1 MPQPEQQA
9 REKIDQLLHAA
20 GWLVCD
26 AAAASIHAARGVA
39 IREFPLPGYGF
50 ADYLLYVDGKA
61 AGVIEAKK
69 EGVTLTG
76 VETQSD
82 KYTKGLPAGLP
93 RWRNPLPF
101 SYQSTGIETRFTNGL
116 DPTPR
121 SRPVFAFH
129 QPKLLAD
136 WLNYAPAAQPGEGS
150 AGDLAS
156 TFLARLQAMPP
167 LKEEG
172 LWPAQITAIRN
183 LENSLKE
190 NRPRALIQMATGSG
204 KTFTSISFIY
214 RLIKFAG
221 ARRILFLVD
230 RGNLADQ
237 TLKEFQQYVSPYNNF
252 KFSEEYIVQ
261 RLQGNQIDT
270 TARVCICTIQ
280 RLYFMLKG
288 RELADEDEDM
298 MATGFDGIY
307 KKVPPIEYNPAIPIE
322 TFDIIVTDEAH
333 RSIYNLWAQ
342 VLEYFDA
349 YLIGLTAT
357 PGKQTFGF
365 FHQNLVM
372 EYNHEMAVADGVN
385 VNYDVYRIKTAIT
398 EAGSR
403 VEAGYYVEKQER
415 DTRKTRWEELDD
427 DFAYDP
433 NQLDRDVVTPD
444 QIRTIV
450 RTFRDKLF
458 SEIFPGRTEVPKTLI
473 FAKDDNH
480 AENIVE
486 ILREE
491 FGKGNEFAQK
501 ITYRTTGA
509 TPKEL
514 ISAFRNSYH
523 PRIAVTVDMIATGTD
538 IKPVEIVFFMRA
550 VKSRGFFEQMK
561 GRGVRVIN
569 PDDLRAVTPDATAK
583 DHFVIVDAVGV
594 CEQDK
599 TDARPMEKKPSVSFE
614 RLLQAVAFGNTE
626 DDVITSIAGRLA
638 RMEHRISAEDDAK
651 IRVASGGLGLK
662 DLAHQL
668 VAALSPDPVEA
679 ASRRLPYL
687 PMETA
692 DDYAGYGFLDPNAPI
707 EMQRANL
714 PHWRQDEASYF
725 VTFRLADSLPRQRL
739 IAWREARADWLTRNP
754 RPWSAAQ
761 ETDYT
766 ERFSA
771 RIESWLDAGVG
782 SCALAN
788 PQARELMETALWHFD
803 GERYRLG
810 KYVVAA
816 NHVHVIVTP
825 LPGHELSEILHSW
838 KSYTAKQILQ
848 LAAASGRLP
857 EGAISIWQKE
867 SYDRIVRTSE
877 ELFRIEQY
885 IQRHSEYELSAAV
898 KRRDAAS
905 TAMQQARTL
914 AAKPLCDPTL
924 RQLILDIKAKNE
936 LTIDHVSQDQVIEAG
951 FSQAA
956 LDRARGL
963 VQSFEQFIADHKDEI
978 TALQILYAK
987 PYKQRLTFEAV
998 KELADAIEK
1007 PPYLWNESQLWQAY
1021 AALEAS
1027 KAKGASG
1034 KRILTDLVS
1043 LVRFAIHQDNE
1054 LVPFPER
1061 VNANFKAWV
1070 EAASRRLAE
1079 TKRQDAASTGFT
1091 TEQMKWLEMIR
1102 DHIAANLG
1110 IEPDDFEYAP
1120 FAQEGGLGKV
1130 HQLFGDELN
1139 TLIEQL
1145 NESLAA

>member
-1 MPQPEQQA
+1 MAPQPERQA
-9 REKIDQLLHAA
+9 RGKIDVLLEAA
-20 GWLVCD
+20 GWHVCD
-26 AAAASIHAARGVA
+26 AAAANIHAARGVA

-93 RWRNPLPF
+93 RWSNPLPF
-101 SYQSTGIETRFTNGL
+101 AYQTTGVETRFTNGL
-116 DPTPR
+116 DPVPR

-136 WLNYAPAAQPGEGS
+136 WLAFLPSPASGGGAGGEGNSAAANEAPA
-150 AGDLAS
+150 
-156 TFLARLQAMPP
+156 TFLSRLQAMPP

-172 LWPAQITAIRN
+172 LWPAQITAIHN
-183 LENSLKE
+183 LEKSLKE

-280 RLYFMLKG
+280 RMFSMLKG
-288 RELADEDEDM
+288 RDLPADLEEESVDQLGKLFKE
-298 MATGFDGIY
+298 
-307 KKVPPIEYNPAIPIE
+307 PEPIEYNPAIPIE

-349 YLIGLTAT
+349 YLVGLTAT

-398 EAGSR
+398 EGGSK

-509 TPKEL
+509 TPKQL

-569 PDDLRAVTPDATAK
+569 PDDLKAVTPDATAK
-583 DHFVIVDAVGV
+583 DHFVIIDAVGV

-638 RMEHRISAEDDAK
+638 RMEHRISAEDDAR
-651 IRVASGGLGLK
+651 IRTASGGLGLK

-668 VAALSPDPVEA
+668 VESLSPDQTIPPFEKGGQGG
-679 ASRRLPYL
+679 L
-687 PMETA
+687 
-692 DDYAGYGFLDPNAPI
+692 AP
-707 EMQRANL
+707 
-714 PHWRQDEASYF
+714 D
-725 VTFRLADSLPRQRL
+725 
-739 IAWREARADWLTRNP
+739 
-754 RPWSAAQ
+754 
-761 ETDYT
+761 
-766 ERFSA
+766 
-771 RIESWLDAGVG
+771 
-782 SCALAN
+782 
-788 PQARELMETALWHFD
+788 
-803 GERYRLG
+803 
-810 KYVVAA
+810 
-816 NHVHVIVTP
+816 
-825 LPGHELSEILHSW
+825 
-838 KSYTAKQILQ
+838 
-848 LAAASGRLP
+848 
-857 EGAISIWQKE
+857 
-867 SYDRIVRTSE
+867 
-877 ELFRIEQY
+877 
-885 IQRHSEYELSAAV
+885 
-898 KRRDAAS
+898 
-905 TAMQQARTL
+905 QQARIT
-914 AAKPLCDPTL
+914 AAKPLCDPAL

-956 LDRARGL
+956 RDRARGL

-1027 KAKGASG
+1027 KVKGASG
-1034 KRILTDLVS
+1034 RRILTDLIS

-1061 VNANFKAWV
+1061 VNANFKAW
-1070 EAASRRLAE
+1070 LAGQE
-1079 TKRQDAASTGFT
+1079 SSGKPFNA
-1091 TEQMKWLEMIR
+1091 EQLRWLEMIR

-1139 TLIEQL
+1139 SLIEQL